1 MANDLRLAVEES
13 RHLNSIS
20 SLLVNET
27 VFLRIE
33 RLRRTY
39 GSVSALDSIDLTIQR
54 GEFFSLLGPSGC
66 GKTTLLRLVAGLDYP
81 DDGQILL
88 NGVNLA
94 TQSADKRPINTVFQT
109 YALFP
114 HLTIYGNVA
123 FGLRMRAVQKTE
135 IKERVDRVMKLVEI
149 ESLASRKP
157 NQLSGGQ
164 KQRVALA
171 RALVNEPQV
180 LLLDEP
186 MAAIDLK
193 LRKQLQT
200 DLRALQ
206 QRLGITFIYVTHD
219 QEEALLMSD
228 RVAVMNAGRIEQI
241 GAPRDIY
248 ERPQTEFV
256 AGFLGSSNVLRG
268 SRIHCNNQTFFD
280 CSLGR
285 LQLDFSGA
293 ENGQNEE
300 PVAISI
306 RAEQLQFTGSSGQP
320 NSFTGKVIR
329 IDYHGANTNLLL
341 QIGND
346 KLLMSTKGNEGAE
359 LRAGGVVN
367 VHLPPEALRVL
378 TR

>member
-1 MANDLRLAVEES
+1 MY
-13 RHLNSIS
+13 
-20 SLLVNET
+20 SLLLNET

-33 RLRRTY
+33 GLRRNY
-39 GSVSALDSIDLTIQR
+39 GSVLALNSIDLTIQR

-66 GKTTLLRLVAGLDYP
+66 GKTTLLRLIAGLDYP
-81 DDGQILL
+81 DAGQILL
-88 NGVNLA
+88 NGADLA

-123 FGLRMRAVQKTE
+123 FGLRMRGVHKAE

-171 RALVNEPQV
+171 RALVNEPQI

-186 MAAIDLK
+186 MAAIDLR

-268 SRIHCNNQTFFD
+268 RRIHCNNQTFLE
-280 CSLGR
+280 CALGR
-285 LQLDFSGA
+285 LQLDLSSAG
-293 ENGQNEE
+293 NNQNDA
-300 PVAISI
+300 PIAVSI
-306 RAEQLQFTGSSGQP
+306 RAEQIQFTRNTTQP
-320 NSFTGKVIR
+320 NSFTGKVTR
-329 IDYHGANTNLLL
+329 IDYHGAITNLLL
-341 QIGND
+341 QIGNN

-359 LRAGGVVN
+359 LRTGFEVK
-367 VHLPPEALRVL
+367 VHLPSDALRVL

>member
-1 MANDLRLAVEES
+1 MY
-13 RHLNSIS
+13 

-27 VFLRIE
+27 VFLQIE
-33 RLRRTY
+33 GLRRNY

-66 GKTTLLRLVAGLDYP
+66 GKTTLLRLIAGLDYP
-81 DDGQILL
+81 DAGQIRL
-88 NGVNLA
+88 NGANLA
-94 TQSADKRPINTVFQT
+94 VQSADKRPINTVFQT

-114 HLTIYGNVA
+114 HLTIYGNIA
-123 FGLRMRAVQKTE
+123 FGLRMRRVDKNE
-135 IKERVDRVMKLVEI
+135 IKARVDRVMKLVEI
-149 ESLASRKP
+149 ESLSSRKP

-171 RALVNEPQV
+171 RALVNEPQI

-186 MAAIDLK
+186 MAAIDLR

-248 ERPQTEFV
+248 EKPQTEFV

-268 SRIHCNNQTFFD
+268 RRIHCNNQTFFD
-280 CSLGR
+280 CTLGR
-285 LQLDFSGA
+285 LQLDLSGA
-293 ENGQNEE
+293 GNNQNEDTLA
-300 PVAISI
+300 VSI
-306 RAEQLQFTGSSGQP
+306 RAEQIQFTRSTTQP
-320 NSFTGKVIR
+320 NSFTGKITR
-329 IDYHGANTNLLL
+329 IDYHGATTHVLL

-346 KLLMSTKGNEGAE
+346 KLVMSTKGNEGVE
-359 LRAGGVVN
+359 LRTGFEVN
-367 VHLPPEALRVL
+367 VHLPSDALRVL